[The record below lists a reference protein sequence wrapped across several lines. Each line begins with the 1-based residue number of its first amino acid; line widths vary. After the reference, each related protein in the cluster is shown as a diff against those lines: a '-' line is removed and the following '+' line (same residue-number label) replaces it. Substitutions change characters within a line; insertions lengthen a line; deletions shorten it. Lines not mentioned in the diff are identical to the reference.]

1 MMTAPETQ
9 DGHQEGL
16 DNSPFSAALNIAF
29 LAMVLVVVIILL
41 NLTISVVNEVWGE
54 ITESLDLI
62 ITSNRAN
69 LIVEHMDYYDEPGLN
84 RLQNETAFLHVLE
97 LVKTEQS
104 SPEEARHKELSSGIK
119 NMEEK
124 QSHLLE
130 KLGKNSQRRHSQ
142 SKGTKSIEAHR
153 EPENATRGASDR
165 ASELMQTMEKQ
176 MKEHAESTRRAQE
189 ETQAQLSKL
198 METLTSV
205 QSEVGAQQNAQTNM
219 KNQVE
224 ALHAEMR
231 RLAIPAESRRE
242 PREDEHSGT
251 LQNMEEK
258 IELKLTQHFEKI
270 EADHAE
276 RIAGMSGA
284 LTDYREVPRKI
295 AEVLHKQREQVEKLD
310 HSWTNVE
317 GRLLSSAFQESRRL
331 KPTDERVQAS
341 GTFSRA
347 AETSVDDSTRHSA
360 PSASM
365 KDAAADAPRKAPAAA
380 FTPEPSSRRRSM
392 STGNV
397 LESRTPKS
405 VHNPMARGGRAGRAA
420 HSPSTPSTPLP
431 TNWDAHRDSSGREC
445 VQLRVYAR

>member
-1 MMTAPETQ
+1 
-9 DGHQEGL
+9 
-16 DNSPFSAALNIAF
+16 
-29 LAMVLVVVIILL
+29 
-41 NLTISVVNEVWGE
+41 
-54 ITESLDLI
+54 
-62 ITSNRAN
+62 
-69 LIVEHMDYYDEPGLN
+69 
-84 RLQNETAFLHVLE
+84 LHVLE

-130 KLGKNSQRRHSQ
+130 KLSGSSHGKNSQRRHSQ
-142 SKGTKSIEAHR
+142 SKGTKSTEAHV
-153 EPENATRGASDR
+153 EPESATRGASDR
-165 ASELMQTMEKQ
+165 ASELMRTMEKQ

-189 ETQAQLSKL
+189 ETYAQLSKL

-205 QSEVGAQQNAQTNM
+205 QNKVGAQQDAQTNIE
-219 KNQVE
+219 KQFK

-242 PREDEHSGT
+242 PHEDEHSGIA

-258 IELKLTQHFEKI
+258 MELKLTQHFEKI

-341 GTFSRA
+341 GMFSRA
-347 AETSVDDSTRHSA
+347 AETSVDESARHSA

-380 FTPEPSSRRRSM
+380 FHPEPSSRRRSM

-405 VHNPMARGGRAGRAA
+405 VHNPMARGGKAGRTA

-431 TNWDAHRDSSGREC
+431 ANWDAHRDSSGREC